1 MAKKGAP
8 RKETDGQAIARL
20 LAGQG
25 PMTSDEIVANLK
37 VAGVR
42 IDPDFD
48 DDPEAWIDESL
59 MDGDEQLVFALD
71 DDRHVH
77 LPTLLKD
84 RHFTHRL
91 THDEIAHDMLV
102 MLPDLVP
109 LASFTGREEYHVL
122 ANDEAVFEISSEDPG
137 IETTERG
144 IPTQDGPRYGLLL
157 PKGFFAGAKAGAG
170 DLVEVRPTDDGW
182 LIETVPAKSIKAPS
196 KKLLTHLRNLVTER
210 EEPLAIDS
218 VVWQACT
225 DLPAAFTELL
235 PPLGDLLVQ
244 AGLSVSF
251 ERVARGGYDFEAA
264 QAAGRARYLRQMY
277 QLHDDE
283 VKAVLAALVLFDL
296 FMAELAGLME
306 LGDSPPADFGGF
318 GPFPG
323 ARETLTELTDVV
335 VAQTFALEVLSFE
348 PGTAAALV
356 VFAGSMHEI
365 APRQSRVALRWLQAK
380 ALLQLGMIEE
390 AEEAFNDAETLD
402 PTWPLTLIDLARF
415 ANDRGNA
422 ERGLLLMQRAGAEP
436 DDPLVEMLEQYR
448 TPSRA
453 DIGRN
458 DRCWC
463 GSGRKYKQCHQHREQ
478 LPLEERTMWLY
489 AKASMFVTEGLWRL
503 EVIELAK
510 ARAAHWTG
518 AQSMLEALKDGL
530 VLDVLLFEGG
540 ALAAYLAE
548 RGSLLPADEFLLAEQ
563 WLLSPRS
570 VYEIEEV
577 SPGVGMLLR
586 DLRSGDRIDI
596 SERTA
601 STMVR
606 RGTYICTR
614 LMPVGHTMQI
624 IGAVEPVDLRYR
636 DSLIALLDDEPEA
649 IELIEFL
656 SRRFAPPVI
665 RNTEGEDL
673 VACEAVFEVADVD
686 ALVAALNDAYE
697 PIESDKPI
705 HGDEEGATD
714 GEILVWHEHLEA
726 RGQNTIRAILT
737 LADGELRIGTNSDER
752 MDRVID
758 AVGRMR
764 PGLVLISDERTPT
777 DSPFVI
783 AGSDAGGVTGGPSGM
798 LDPSDPTMA
807 AIMDEYI
814 RGYETSWLDQEIP
827 ALAGLTPRQAAA
839 DPTRRPDLIAL
850 LASFDPDEERSGV
863 MSAKRLRAALGLEQ

>member
-20 LAGQG
+20 LARQG

-37 VAGVR
+37 AAGVR
-42 IDPDFD
+42 MDPDFD

-91 THDEIAHDMLV
+91 TPDEIAHDMLV

-109 LASFTGREEYHVL
+109 LASFTGRDEYL
-122 ANDEAVFEISSEDPG
+122 FLENDEPVFEISSEDPG
-137 IETTERG
+137 IETSERG
-144 IPTQDGPRYGLLL
+144 IPTQDVPRYGLLL

-170 DLVEVRPTDDGW
+170 DLVDVRPTDDGW

-196 KKLLTHLRNLVTER
+196 KKLLTYLRNLVTER

-218 VVWQACT
+218 VVWQACA

-244 AGLSVSF
+244 AGLTVRF
-251 ERVARGGYDFEAA
+251 ERVARGGYDFEAS
-264 QAAGRARYLRQMY
+264 QAAARARYLRQMY

-296 FMAELAGLME
+296 FMDEFGGLME

-318 GPFPG
+318 GPYPG
-323 ARETLTELTDVV
+323 ARETLAELTDVV
-335 VAQTFALEVLSFE
+335 VAEAFALEVLSFDI
-348 PGTAAALV
+348 GVAAAMV
-356 VFAGSMHEI
+356 IFAVSMQEF

-390 AEEAFNDAETLD
+390 AEEALNDAETLD
-402 PTWPLTLIDLARF
+402 PTWPLTLIELARF
-415 ANDRGNA
+415 ASDRGDA
-422 ERGLLLMQRAGAEP
+422 ERGLLLLQRAGAEP
-436 DDPLVEMLEQYR
+436 DDPLVEMLEEYR

-478 LPLEERTMWLY
+478 LPLEKRTMWLY
-489 AKASMFVTEGLWRL
+489 AKASLFVTEGLWRL

-518 AQSMLEALKDGL
+518 AESMLDALQDGL

-586 DLRSGDRIDI
+586 DLRSGDRVEI
-596 SERTA
+596 SERSA

-614 LMPVGHTMQI
+614 LMPVGDTMQI

-649 IELIEFL
+649 IELVEFL
-656 SRRFAPPVI
+656 TQRFAPPVI

-673 VACEAVFEVADVD
+673 VACEAVFAVSDVD
-686 ALVAALNDAYE
+686 ALVAALNTAYE
-697 PIESDKPI
+697 PIAMDKPI
-705 HGDEEGATD
+705 IGDEGSALDSET
-714 GEILVWHEHLEA
+714 LVWHEHLEA

-737 LADGELRIGTNSDER
+737 LTDGELRIGTNSDER

-758 AVGRMR
+758 AVGRMS
-764 PGLVLISDERTPT
+764 PGLVLLSDERTPT
-777 DSPFVI
+777 DSPFAI
-783 AGSDAGGVTGGPSGM
+783 AGSEAGGVMGGPSGM
-798 LDPSDPTMA
+798 LDPSDPAMA

-814 RGYETSWLDQEIP
+814 RDYETSWLDEEIP

-850 LASFDPDEERSGV
+850 LASFDTDEDMPGM
-863 MSAKRLRAALGLEQ
+863 MSAKRLRAALGLV

>member
-20 LAGQG
+20 LARQG
-25 PMTSDEIVANLK
+25 PMTDAEIVANLK
-37 VAGVR
+37 AAGVR
-42 IDPDFD
+42 MDPVFD
-48 DDPEAWIDESL
+48 DAAEAWVEESL
-59 MDGDEQLVFALD
+59 MDGEEQLVFHLD
-71 DDRHVH
+71 DDRRAH
-77 LPTLLKD
+77 LPSLLKD

-91 THDEIAHDMLV
+91 TPDEIAHDMLV

-109 LASFTGREEYHVL
+109 LASFTGRDEYL
-122 ANDEAVFEISSEDPG
+122 FLENDEPVFEISSEDPG
-137 IETTERG
+137 IETSERG
-144 IPTQDGPRYGLLL
+144 IPTQDVPRYGLLL

-170 DLVEVRPTDDGW
+170 DLVDVRPTDDGW

-196 KKLLTHLRNLVTER
+196 KKLLTYLRNLGTER

-218 VVWQACT
+218 VVWQACA

-244 AGLSVSF
+244 AGLTVRF

-264 QAAGRARYLRQMY
+264 QAAARARYLRQMY

-296 FMAELAGLME
+296 FMDEFGGLME

-318 GPFPG
+318 GPYPG
-323 ARETLTELTDVV
+323 ARETLAELTDVV
-335 VAQTFALEVLSFE
+335 VAEAFALEVLSFDI
-348 PGTAAALV
+348 GVAAAMV
-356 VFAGSMHEI
+356 IFAVSMQEF

-390 AEEAFNDAETLD
+390 AEEALNDAETLD
-402 PTWPLTLIDLARF
+402 PTWPLTLIELARF
-415 ANDRGNA
+415 ASDRGDA
-422 ERGLLLMQRAGAEP
+422 ERGLLLLQRAGAEP
-436 DDPLVEMLEQYR
+436 DDPLVEMLEEYR

-478 LPLEERTMWLY
+478 LPLEKRTMWLY
-489 AKASMFVTEGLWRL
+489 AKASLFVTEGLWRL

-518 AQSMLEALKDGL
+518 AQSMLDALQDGL

-586 DLRSGDRIDI
+586 DLRSGDRVEI
-596 SERTA
+596 SERSA

-614 LMPVGHTMQI
+614 LMPVGDTMQI

-636 DSLIALLDDEPEA
+636 DSLIALLDDAPEA
-649 IELIEFL
+649 IELVEFL
-656 SRRFAPPVI
+656 TQRFAPPVI

-673 VACEAVFEVADVD
+673 VACEAVFAVSDVD
-686 ALVAALNDAYE
+686 ALVAALNTAYE
-697 PIESDKPI
+697 PIAMDKPI
-705 HGDEEGATD
+705 IGDEGSALDSET
-714 GEILVWHEHLEA
+714 LVWHEHLEA

-737 LADGELRIGTNSDER
+737 LTDGELRIGTNSDER

-758 AVGRMR
+758 AVGRMS
-764 PGLVLISDERTPT
+764 PGLVLLSDERTPT
-777 DSPFVI
+777 DSPFAI
-783 AGSDAGGVTGGPSGM
+783 AGSEAGGVMGGPSGM
-798 LDPSDPTMA
+798 LDPSDPAMA

-814 RGYETSWLDQEIP
+814 RDYETSWLDEEIP

-850 LASFDPDEERSGV
+850 LASFDTDEDMPGM
-863 MSAKRLRAALGLEQ
+863 MSAKRLRAALGLV

>member
-20 LAGQG
+20 LARQG
-25 PMTSDEIVANLK
+25 PMTDAEIVANLK
-37 VAGVR
+37 AAGVR
-42 IDPDFD
+42 MDPVFD
-48 DDPEAWIDESL
+48 DAAEAWVEESL
-59 MDGDEQLVFALD
+59 MDGEEQLVFHLD
-71 DDRHVH
+71 DDRRAH
-77 LPTLLKD
+77 LPSLLKD

-91 THDEIAHDMLV
+91 TAAEVAYDMLSMFPDLATLTPLTERDEYLFLASGEPVCEIASGD
-102 MLPDLVP
+102 
-109 LASFTGREEYHVL
+109 AG
-122 ANDEAVFEISSEDPG
+122 SETDD
-137 IETTERG
+137 RG
-144 IPTQDGPRYGLLL
+144 IPQDDVPEYGLLL

-170 DLVEVRPTDDGW
+170 DLVDVRPTDEGW
-182 LIETVPAKSIKAPS
+182 LIEAVPRASTKPPTQ
-196 KKLLTHLRNLVTER
+196 KLLAYLRSVVTGR
-210 EEPLAIDS
+210 EHPIGIDS
-218 VVWQACT
+218 VIWQACA
-225 DLPAAFTELL
+225 DLPTSFTELL
-235 PPLGDLLVQ
+235 PPIGDLLDQ
-244 AGLSVSF
+244 AGLSVSNDL
-251 ERVARGGYDFEAA
+251 VAKGGYDF
-264 QAAGRARYLRQMY
+264 AAGRAAGRSRYLREMY

-283 VKAVLAALVLFDL
+283 VNAVLAALDLFDL
-296 FMAELAGLME
+296 FMNEFAGLIRQ
-306 LGDSPPADFGGF
+306 GNSAPADFGGI

-323 ARETLTELTDVV
+323 ARETLTLLTDMV
-335 VAQTFALEVLSFE
+335 VAQTFASEVLGFE
-348 PGTAAALV
+348 HGTAAALA
-356 VFAGSMHEI
+356 VFAGSMHEV
-365 APRQSRVALRWLQAK
+365 APRQARVALRWLQAR
-380 ALLQLGMIEE
+380 ALERLGMTEE

-402 PTWPLTLIDLARF
+402 PAWPLTLIDLARF
-415 ANDRGNA
+415 ASDRGDA
-422 ERGLLLMQRAGAEP
+422 ERGLLLLQRAGAEP

-489 AKASMFVTEGLWRL
+489 AKASLFVTEGPWRL
-503 EVIELAK
+503 EIIELAK
-510 ARAAHWTG
+510 ARAAYWSG
-518 AQSMLEALKDGL
+518 PQAMLDALDDGF
-530 VLDVLLFEGG
+530 VLDALLFEGG
-540 ALAAYLAE
+540 GFEAFLAD
-548 RGSLLPADEFLLAEQ
+548 RGRLLPADEFLLAEQ
-563 WLLSPRS
+563 WLLAPRS

-614 LMPVGHTMQI
+614 LMPVGDTMQI

-649 IELIEFL
+649 IELVEFL
-656 SRRFAPPVI
+656 TQRFAPPVI

-673 VACEAVFEVADVD
+673 VACEAVFAVSDVD
-686 ALVAALNDAYE
+686 ALVAALNADYE
-697 PIESDKPI
+697 PIAIDKPI
-705 HGDEEGATD
+705 EGDEEGATD
-714 GEILVWHEHLEA
+714 GETLVWHEHLEA

-737 LADGELRIGTNSDER
+737 LTDGELRIGTNSDER

-758 AVGRMR
+758 AVGRMS
-764 PGLVLISDERTPT
+764 PGLVLLSDERTPT
-777 DSPFVI
+777 DSPFAI
-783 AGSDAGGVTGGPSGM
+783 AGSEAGGVMGGPSGM
-798 LDPSDPTMA
+798 LDPSDPAMA

-814 RGYETSWLDQEIP
+814 RGYETSWLDEEIP

-850 LASFDPDEERSGV
+850 LASFDTDEDMPGM
-863 MSAKRLRAALGLEQ
+863 MSAKRLRAALGLV